1 MDDNDSEYDEID
13 SEYDEIDSE
22 YDEVEGKYLHSN
34 PMLENYII
42 PIEITE
48 CLVKRIDEMKNLEF
62 YNWFNNISN
71 NFLEKSTPIFRS
83 FTLDYKRRHWNG
95 QMKAW
100 IKNSSNLKKAL
111 SNETGNGKFKKGF
124 FFHFFKSSSDNFPFL
139 AKTP

>member
-1 MDDNDSEYDEID
+1 MDENDSEYDEID

-22 YDEVEGKYLHSN
+22 YDEIDSEYDENDGKYLHSN

-42 PIEITE
+42 RIEITE
-48 CLVKRIDEMKNLEF
+48 GLVKRIDEMKNLEF

-71 NFLEKSTPIFRS
+71 NFLENSTPIFRS

-100 IKNSSNLKKAL
+100 IKNSSNLMKYLIKKKYE
-111 SNETGNGKFKKGF
+111 NESILQDLQKLW
-124 FFHFFKSSSDNFPFL
+124 PE
-139 AKTP
+139 